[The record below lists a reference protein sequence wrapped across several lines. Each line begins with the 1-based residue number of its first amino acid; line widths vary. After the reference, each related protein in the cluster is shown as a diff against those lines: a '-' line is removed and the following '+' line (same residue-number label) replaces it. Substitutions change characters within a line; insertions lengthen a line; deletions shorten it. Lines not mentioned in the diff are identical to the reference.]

1 MSMDLG
7 TYLAAARKER
17 GFTQRDLA
25 ERCGT
30 CASEIC
36 RLEAGK
42 RMKPS
47 PTILRALADALLV
60 SYPYLMQL
68 AGYSGEEE
76 AELPEQEPEDVFLD
90 EDGNIVGLTSGA
102 RDMMKKDSAWANAAF
117 RVSRELDDS
126 ERSILTEMAMAFL
139 KRRRGGGV

>member
-1 MSMDLG
+1 MG
-7 TYLAAARKER
+7 IIIIIAFIIAVIK
-17 GFTQRDLA
+17 
-25 ERCGT
+25 
-30 CASEIC
+30 SE
-36 RLEAGK
+36 
-42 RMKPS
+42 PS
-47 PTILRALADALLV
+47 
-60 SYPYLMQL
+60 
-68 AGYSGEEE
+68 
-76 AELPEQEPEDVFLD
+76 EQEPEDVFLD